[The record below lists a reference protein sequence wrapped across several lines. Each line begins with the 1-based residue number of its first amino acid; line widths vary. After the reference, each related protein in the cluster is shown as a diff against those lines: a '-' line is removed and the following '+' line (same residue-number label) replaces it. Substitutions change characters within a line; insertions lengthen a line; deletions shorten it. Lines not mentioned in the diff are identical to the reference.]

1 MEVGLRSGSRGVF
14 TLRGCIDTDGQNS
27 GSGEGQLESDGASS
41 TTTPRK
47 KGMGKHQFHL
57 VSSGCITSTM
67 AVFLVALKCKASR

>member
-47 KGMGKHQFHL
+47 KEWEN
-57 VSSGCITSTM
+57 TSFTS
-67 AVFLVALKCKASR
+67 FPPGALQAQWQCS